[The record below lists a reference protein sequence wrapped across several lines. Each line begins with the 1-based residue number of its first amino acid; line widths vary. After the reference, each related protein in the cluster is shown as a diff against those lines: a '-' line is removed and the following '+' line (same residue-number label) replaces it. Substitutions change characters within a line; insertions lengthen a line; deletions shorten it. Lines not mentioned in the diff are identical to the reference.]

1 MSSALV
7 MASGPS
13 CAVQRPE
20 PVRAV
25 MEPVVVISPSS
36 HAMAGHLAVGD
47 GVGTGDGGI
56 VGTPVGR
63 DVGAVVGTPDGE
75 AVGTD
80 VGTVDGTPEGC
91 QVFHVGSV
99 VGTLVGSG
107 DGGVVGTAL
116 GTKEK

>member
-1 MSSALV
+1 MATGPARPMPGPWLRLGCHKMVSAHL
-7 MASGPS
+7 PK
-13 CAVQRPE
+13 RPFFL
-20 PVRAV
+20 
-25 MEPVVVISPSS
+25 
-36 HAMAGHLAVGD
+36 AGAAD
-47 GVGTGDGGI
+47 WTKRRSANTRSI
-56 VGTPVGR
+56 A
-63 DVGAVVGTPDGE
+63 DVGAVVGAPDGE
-75 AVGTD
+75 AVGSV

>member
-13 CAVQRPE
+13 LPE
-20 PVRAV
+20 PVTAV
-25 MEPVVVISPSS
+25 TEPVVVISPSS

-47 GVGTGDGGI
+47 GVGTRDGGS
-56 VGTPVGR
+56 VGR
-63 DVGAVVGTPDGE
+63 DVGALVGTPDG
-75 AVGTD
+75 ASVGWDVGTD

-91 QVFHVGSV
+91 QDCHVGSV
-99 VGTLVGSG
+99 VGTLVGAS
-107 DGGVVGTAL
+107 DGCADGTAL